1 MTETNPVPLPERQC
15 ANTVIMVR
23 PVAFHANPLTMESN
37 SFMDED
43 LALSEQQQQSAA
55 LAEFEGL
62 VSVLRDAGLQV
73 LVFEDTRA
81 PGTPD
86 SVFPN
91 NWVSFH
97 ADGTVVLYPMMAI
110 NRRTE
115 RRMDIIEAL
124 SSDEHFRIKEI
135 VDLSGHERDD
145 QFLES
150 TGSLVLDRPNRVAY
164 ACLSPRTH
172 LEVLG
177 EFAQRLDYDVLSFEA
192 TDREGLAIYHTN
204 VMMAQ
209 GEGFA
214 VICSESIRDPAQRT
228 AVLGKL
234 ESLGHEIVEI
244 SYAQMEQF
252 AGNMLELENESGGK
266 ILAMSGRAHDS
277 LTAEQRQTLGRY
289 ARLVHAPINVIEDS
303 AGGSVRCMLAEV
315 FLPKNRESEPS

>member
-1 MTETNPVPLPERQC
+1 MPERQC

-23 PVAFHANPLTMESN
+23 PVAFHANPLTMDSN
-37 SFMDED
+37 SFMDEA
-43 LALSEQQQQSAA
+43 LQLSEQQQQSAA

-62 VSVLRDAGLQV
+62 ASVLRDADLRV

-97 ADGTVVLYPMMAI
+97 ADGTVVLYPMMAV

-124 SSDEHFRIKEI
+124 SANEHYRIKEI
-135 VDLSGHERDD
+135 IDLSGHERDE

-150 TGSLVLDRPNRVAY
+150 TGSLVLDRTNRVAY

-172 LEVLG
+172 VEVLG
-177 EFAQRLDYDVLSFEA
+177 EFSQRLDYDVLSFDA
-192 TDREGLAIYHTN
+192 TDRDGQAIYHTN

-214 VICSESIRDPAQRT
+214 VICAESIRDPSQRT

-234 ESLGHEIVEI
+234 ESLGHEIVDI

-252 AGNMLELENESGGK
+252 AGNMLELENSAGDK
-266 ILAMSGRAHDS
+266 ILAMSRRAHDS
-277 LTAEQRQTLGRY
+277 LARDQRATLGRY

-315 FLPKNRESEPS
+315 FLPRNKEN